1 MKYTYG
7 PVPSRRLGLSLGVDL
22 VPKKICTYD
31 CIYCQIGRPTLQTV
45 ERKEYVPARTILHDV
60 EQSLQEWG
68 DKMNYIAISGSGEPT
83 LNTAIGKVI
92 QGIKKLTAIPVAVI
106 TNSSLLHLEEV
117 RQALRAADVVMPSL
131 DAATPSV
138 FQTINRPLPLTKGSL
153 AKGPPLTKGSL
164 AKEPPPA
171 SASAP
176 ALEIEQIIQGLA
188 AFRRE
193 YKGQIWLEILLC
205 RGVNDAG
212 EEIERMREAIH
223 IIRPDKV
230 QLNTVVRPG
239 VEDYAAALPPDRMEE
254 IKKALG
260 AGTEIIAEFEGDRHR
275 MPVEAVEE
283 QVIRIIQRRPET
295 PDDLAKALG
304 LNALEIAKILDKLA
318 KEGKVT
324 YRVFNQHV
332 YYEAAK
338 RADKSCSR

>member
-45 ERKEYVPARTILHDV
+45 ERKEYVPARSILLDV

-68 DKMNYIAISGSGEPT
+68 AKIDYIAISGLGEPT
-83 LNTAIGKVI
+83 LNTAIKKVI
-92 QGIKKLTAIPVAVI
+92 QGIKKLTTTPVAVI

-117 RQALRAADVVMPSL
+117 RQALRAADVIMPSL
-131 DAATPSV
+131 DAVTPSV
-138 FQTINRPLPLTKGSL
+138 FQTINRPLPF
-153 AKGPPLTKGSL
+153 
-164 AKEPPPA
+164 
-171 SASAP
+171 
-176 ALEIEQIIQGLA
+176 LEIEQIIQGLA
-188 AFRRE
+188 AFRGE

-205 RGVNDAG
+205 RGINDAG

-239 VEDYAAALPPDRMEE
+239 VEDYAAALSPDQMEQ
-254 IKKALG
+254 IKNALG
-260 AGTEIIAEFEGDRHR
+260 ADVEIIAEFEGDGHR
-275 MPVEAVEE
+275 MPQEAIEE
-283 QVIRIIQRRPET
+283 RVIRIIQRRPET

-304 LNALEIAKILDKLA
+304 LNDLEIAKILDKLA

-324 YRVFNQHV
+324 YRVFNQRV

-338 RADKSCSR
+338 KADKSGSR

>member
-45 ERKEYVPARTILHDV
+45 ERKEYVPARTILRDV
-60 EQSLQEWG
+60 QEALHEWG
-68 DKMNYIAISGSGEPT
+68 DKVAYIAISGSGEPT
-83 LNTAIGKVI
+83 LNTAIKKVI
-92 QGIKKLTAIPVAVI
+92 QGIKKMTEIPVAVI

-117 RQALRAADVVMPSL
+117 RQALQATDVIMPSL
-131 DAATPSV
+131 DAVTPAV
-138 FQTINRPLPLTKGSL
+138 FQTINRPLPSIQ
-153 AKGPPLTKGSL
+153 
-164 AKEPPPA
+164 
-171 SASAP
+171 
-176 ALEIEQIIQGLA
+176 IEQIIQGLV
-188 AFRRE
+188 AFRKA

-205 RGVNDAG
+205 RGVNDSG
-212 EEIERMREAIH
+212 EEIERMQEAIR

-239 VEDYAAALPPDRMEE
+239 VEDYAAALPQDLMEQ
-254 IKKALG
+254 IKIALG
-260 AGTEIIAEFEGDRHR
+260 ADAEIIAEFEGDRHR
-275 MPVEAVEE
+275 MPPEAVEE
-283 QVIRIIQRRPET
+283 RVIRIIQRRPET

-304 LNALEIAKILDKLA
+304 LHDLEIAKILEKLA

-324 YRVFNQHV
+324 YRVFNQRL

-338 RADKSCSR
+338 KA